1 MSDNLPARLSA
12 DLPGQSRQI
21 RKAVQ
26 AQEQTELA
34 VYEHHLTARYLAE
47 VERIDAEAVADV
59 IKNAL
64 DQGLSVLDYGLN
76 QAAGSPAKAELV
88 SRLVSM
94 QSKIDSARIARR
106 FGG

>member
-12 DLPGQSRQI
+12 NLPGQSRQI

-47 VERIDAEAVADV
+47 VERIDAEALGDV
-59 IKNAL
+59 VKTAL
-64 DQGLSVLDYGLN
+64 DEELSVLDYGLEK
-76 QAAGSPAKAELV
+76 AAGSPAKAELV
-88 SRLVSM
+88 SRLVSL
-94 QSKIDSARIARR
+94 QSKIDSGRIARR

>member
-1 MSDNLPARLSA
+1 VSDNLPARLS
-12 DLPGQSRQI
+12 DLPGNSRQI
-21 RKAVQ
+21 ARAVE

-34 VYEHHLTARYLAE
+34 VYEHHLIARYLAE
-47 VERIDAEAVADV
+47 VEKIDAEALADV
-59 IKNAL
+59 VKSAL
-64 DQGLSVLDYGLN
+64 DVELGVLDYGLE
-76 QAAGSPAKAELV
+76 QTAGSPAKAELV